1 MGRTRSVLLI
11 LVLLAG
17 SLSPPAGAQEQ
28 ELRSSPPL
36 ERGRTFQLEP
46 NYPNPVSSETYI
58 PFTLHSDLFQ
68 NRDSV
73 VVSLR
78 IFNPLRQVVAIPD
91 LVDEDRGGR
100 MPIINL
106 AFHEPGR
113 KIAHW
118 DGRNEAGQPLPSG
131 VYYCQ
136 LEIRGEPEPQ
146 TRKIIVLNPR
156 RRRTIIPW
164 FGNE

>member
-11 LVLLAG
+11 LMLLAG
-17 SLSPPAGAQEQ
+17 SLSPPAAAQ

-36 ERGRTFQLEP
+36 ERGKSFQLEP
-46 NYPNPVSSETYI
+46 NYPNPVSAQTFI
-58 PFTLHSDLFQ
+58 PFYLDSALYDG
-68 NRDSV
+68 RDTV

-78 IFNPLRQVVAIPD
+78 IFNVLRQVVAIP
-91 LVDEDRGGR
+91 VAMDESGR
-100 MPIINL
+100 TRQPIINL
-106 AFHEPGR
+106 GYTEPGR

-118 DGRNEAGQPLPSG
+118 DGRDQAGQPLPSG

-136 LEIRGEPEPQ
+136 MEVRGEAEPE

-156 RRRTIIPW
+156 RRRTFPW

>member
-11 LVLLAG
+11 LMLLAG
-17 SLSPPAGAQEQ
+17 SLSPPAAAQ

-46 NYPNPVSSETYI
+46 NYPNPVSSETHI
-58 PFTLHSDLFQ
+58 PFWLDSALFR

-78 IFNPLRQVVAIPD
+78 IVNTLSQVLAYPVLMNGSVATQVPIID
-91 LVDEDRGGR
+91 LV
-100 MPIINL
+100 
-106 AFHEPGR
+106 FTEPGR
-113 KIAHW
+113 KIAYW
-118 DGRNEAGQPLPSG
+118 SGRNQAGQPLPSG

-136 LEIRGEPEPQ
+136 MQVRGEEERQ
-146 TRKIIVLNPR
+146 SLKIVVYNPR

>member
-11 LVLLAG
+11 LMLLAG
-17 SLSPPAGAQEQ
+17 SLSPPANAQ
-28 ELRSSPPL
+28 ELRSSPPVD
-36 ERGRTFQLEP
+36 RGQTFQLEP

-58 PFTLHSDLFQ
+58 PFTLDSALFQ

-78 IFNPLRQVVAIPD
+78 IYNYLRQLVAIP
-91 LVDEDRGGR
+91 LIAEGTGR
-100 MPIINL
+100 SRAEIINL
-106 AFHEPGR
+106 AFTEPGR
-113 KIAHW
+113 KIAYW
-118 DGRNEAGQPLPSG
+118 DGRSQAGQPVPSG

-136 LEIRGEPEPQ
+136 LEVRGELEPQ

-156 RRRTIIPW
+156 RRPTIIPW
-164 FGNE
+164 L